1 MDQVLA
7 PTTTPFGFPIH
18 STSWARLELDALIG
32 ELEGAPLSTRLRALA
47 ARANEARGPA
57 GEGPISAGELL
68 TFAAIHYCFR
78 YVAHLHWAEDHPGL
92 LDRAI
97 AAAEATAGADLGE
110 PCVREAMVQYPRL
123 DGSTSP
129 AALVEEL
136 ATLSVSAMNPA
147 IASFRELL
155 NEAAL
160 RGSCDAY
167 DALIAGLEEE
177 LAAGPPV
184 REQEATIFA
193 LLREPFAAAPTSLS
207 GQLDYIIERWSV
219 LLPAWLLHT
228 LLKAQDVL
236 REERLHRGGGAG
248 PNQVLVFGQGPGADD
263 EVEGFTP
270 DRDWMANVVL
280 MAKSTFVWLDQ
291 LSRRYDR
298 PIRRLDEIPDEELD
312 RLARWGFT
320 GLWLIGVW
328 ERSPASAEIKRRMG
342 NPEALSSAYSLYD
355 YQIAWDLGGEEAYR
369 ELARRAWTRGIRLAA
384 DMVPN
389 HFGIYSKWVIE
400 HPERFIRLDRPP
412 FPGYRF
418 TGPDL
423 SRDGRCELRIEDGYW
438 NQSDAAVVFERL
450 DRGTGRRDY
459 IYHGNDGT
467 STPWNDTA
475 QLNYLDP
482 AVREAVIEVILDVA
496 RRFPIIR
503 FDAAMTLARR
513 HVQRLWFPAPG
524 EGGAIPSRA
533 EHGLSHAEMRA
544 RMPVEFWREVVDRVR
559 AEAPDT
565 LLLAEAFWLM
575 EGYFVR
581 TLGMHRVYNS
591 AFMNMLKMEEN
602 AAYRQTLRNVL
613 EYSPPI
619 LQRFVNFMSNPDE
632 RTAVEQ
638 FGKGDKY
645 LGCALLLVTMPG
657 LPMFAHGQ
665 VEGLSEKYGME
676 YRRAYWDE
684 TPDEDLVERHRRLI
698 FPLMR
703 RRHLFSHVGVFALY
717 DFVRGDGGLDANVFA
732 YSNRAGDDRAL
743 VLYHNAYADTAG
755 WARLSTPINVGSA
768 DEPHL
773 KRRTLGDA
781 LGLREDDG
789 VLYAF
794 RDHMTGLEYL
804 RTGRQ
809 LCQDGAYVELGA
821 YGAHVFLDWRE
832 IHADEAWWAVLQRLQ
847 GRGTDSL
854 DDLRW
859 DVEVEPV
866 TQAFNALLHALAG
879 GRGVTAALGVFLDT
893 AGVAQRDEVQA
904 QLQRALAAPDRL
916 AAASGAS
923 PELVGRLLAGP
934 VSGLVPVL
942 SLLRAIPEGAISRF
956 RLAREVGR
964 FLAAP
969 AWEHL
974 LPLVLDEPSGPRA
987 LVEAATE
994 HLGVHTHG
1002 GVRWI
1007 VRERVEELIE
1017 AFRLSLAT
1025 DLGMRPVTTARELTA
1040 AIAQCASFR
1049 ARVEGSGYRFD
1060 ELLEALPP
1068 SPGTTPA
1075 TTAGPTP
1082 PARGATSAAG
1092 ASDGAAATGPS
1103 DPSTS
1108 PSPGPSPGP
1117 STAKDDE
1124 PDAPA

>member
-1 MDQVLA
+1 MDHVLA

-18 STSWARLELDALIG
+18 GAAWTALDLDALSA
-32 ELEGAPLSTRLRALA
+32 ELEEAPLSTRLRALA

-57 GEGPISAGELL
+57 GEPPVSAGELI

-97 AAAEATAGADLGE
+97 AAAEARAGADLGE
-110 PCVREAMVQYPRL
+110 PCVREAMAQFPRL
-123 DGSTSP
+123 DQSSSP
-129 AALVEEL
+129 TEVIEEL

-147 IASFRELL
+147 IAPFRELL
-155 NEAAL
+155 DDTPLRQRCEA
-160 RGSCDAY
+160 Y
-167 DALIAGLEEE
+167 ETLIAGLEAQ

-184 REQEATIFA
+184 REQRTTLFA
-193 LLREPFAAAPTSLS
+193 LLREPIAASPTSLS
-207 GQLDYIIERWSV
+207 GQLDHIIERWSA

-236 REERLHRGGGAG
+236 REERLHRGGGPG
-248 PNQVLVFGQGPGADD
+248 PNQVLVFGEGAGADE

-369 ELARRAWTRGIRLAA
+369 ALARRAWARGIRLAA

-389 HFGIYSKWVIE
+389 HFGIYSKWVVE

-438 NQSDAAVVFERL
+438 NQSDAAVVFERV

-513 HVQRLWFPAPG
+513 HIQRLWFPAPG

-602 AAYRQTLRNVL
+602 AAYRQTVKNVL

-619 LQRFVNFMSNPDE
+619 LQRFVNFLSNPDE

-645 LGCALLLVTMPG
+645 LGAAILLVTMPG

-665 VEGLSEKYGME
+665 VEGLAEKYGME

-684 TPDEDLVERHRRLI
+684 TPDEELVERHRRLI

-703 RRHLFSHVGVFALY
+703 RRHLFSHVSAFALY
-717 DFVRGDGGLDANVFA
+717 DFVRGNGGLDPNVFA
-732 YSNRAGDDRAL
+732 YSNRAGDERAL
-743 VLYHNAYADTAG
+743 IFFHNAYADTAG
-755 WARLSTPINVGSA
+755 WARLSTPINLGTA

-773 KRRTLGDA
+773 ERRTLGQA
-781 LGLREDDG
+781 LGLRDDEDT
-789 VLYAF
+789 LYAF
-794 RDHMTGLEYL
+794 RDHVTGLEYL

-809 LCQDGAYVELGA
+809 LCQDGLYVELGA
-821 YGAHVFLDWRE
+821 YASHVFLDWRE
-832 IHADEAWWAVLQRLQ
+832 IQADDAWRAVLHRLQ
-847 GRGTDSL
+847 GRGTDNL

-866 TQAFNALLHALAG
+866 TQAFNRLLHALAG
-879 GRGVTAALGVFLDT
+879 GRGVPAALGEFLDA
-893 AGVAQRDEVQA
+893 AGVAQRAEVQS
-904 QLQRALAAPDRL
+904 QLEWALAAPDRL
-916 AAASGAS
+916 TAAPGAP

-934 VSGLVPVL
+934 VPGLVPVL
-942 SLLRAIPEGAISRF
+942 ALLRTMPEGAVSRF

-974 LPLVLDEPSGPRA
+974 LPLLLPEPVDLRA
-987 LVEAATE
+987 LVESATE
-994 HLGVHTHG
+994 HLGVHEHE
-1002 GVRWI
+1002 GVRWF
-1007 VRERVEELIE
+1007 VRERAEELLD
-1017 AFRLSLAT
+1017 AWRLSLAT
-1025 DLGMRPVTTARELTA
+1025 DLGMRPTPTA
-1040 AIAQCASFR
+1040 ADLARAVAACAAFR
-1049 ARVEGSGYRFD
+1049 ARVEASHYRFD
-1060 ELLEALPP
+1060 ELLASLPAP
-1068 SPGTTPA
+1068 E
-1075 TTAGPTP
+1075 P
-1082 PARGATSAAG
+1082 PARDEAHGEGDHDEDA
-1092 ASDGAAATGPS
+1092 P
-1103 DPSTS
+1103 
-1108 PSPGPSPGP
+1108 
-1117 STAKDDE
+1117 TAPPADDDDDDE
-1124 PDAPA
+1124 PHDT